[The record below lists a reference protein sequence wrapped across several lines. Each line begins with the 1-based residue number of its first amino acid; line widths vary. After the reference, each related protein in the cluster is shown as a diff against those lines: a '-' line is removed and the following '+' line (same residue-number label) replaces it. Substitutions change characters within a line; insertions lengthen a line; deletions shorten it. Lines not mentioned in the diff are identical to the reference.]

1 MNRYFRLTATLLTCV
16 ILMVGIAQSVY
27 SEQRESTTN
36 TDSKYFASLSKNEIA
51 ALKKRENQNPKLL
64 GINSGEDDFLVMI
77 TAVLTAVLAVVGAL
91 ALTGED
97 VDKDKIF

>member
-1 MNRYFRLTATLLTCV
+1 MFRC
-16 ILMVGIAQSVY
+16 IQGGKEFII
-27 SEQRESTTN
+27 RESTTN

-51 ALKKRENQNPKLL
+51 ALKNRENQNPKLL
-64 GINSGEDDFLVMI
+64 GIKSGEDDLLVMI
-77 TAVLTAVLAVVGAL
+77 TAVLLALMAVVGVL

>member
-1 MNRYFRLTATLLTCV
+1 
-16 ILMVGIAQSVY
+16 MVGIAQSVY

-64 GINSGEDDFLVMI
+64 GINSGEDDLLVMI
-77 TAVLTAVLAVVGAL
+77 TAVLTAVLAVVGVL

-97 VDKDKIF
+97 VGKDKVF